1 MRELLTE
8 RLRLRPLT
16 PDDVDDLAAV
26 YQHPAVSRWIGP
38 QSRERVAEETR
49 RQLDNERRLGHS
61 VLAVEDRG
69 TGRFL
74 GDSGLQPLENRG
86 PETELGYDLHPDA
99 WGRGIATE
107 AARAVVADG
116 FGRLGLDRIVAVIR
130 PENDASRRVLEKA
143 GFHRVGDQ
151 QAYGLPMVRYE
162 LNRSGHQA
170 SVVSEFT
177 GQAEGFNASA
187 VARAVETLD
196 DLVALAAPLAGERW
210 LEAACGPGLIAR
222 RLAPHVAHVLGVDA
236 TPAMIELARREA
248 AGLPNVEFAVGDATA
263 LGLPDG
269 AVDGA
274 VARFAI
280 HHVPV
285 PLRLVEEI
293 ARVVRPGGRVVLA
306 DHVADDDPAAAAWSQ
321 EIERL
326 RDPSHWASLPA
337 LRLRAL
343 GEHAGLRLE
352 EERLV
357 PIELD
362 FEDWLARG
370 SGGRPARALIER
382 ALAERPPVAECFA
395 VRERDGRR
403 VLGLRLWTARWAR

>member
-1 MRELLTE
+1 M
-8 RLRLRPLT
+8 T
-16 PDDVDDLAAV
+16 PDDLDELVAV
-26 YQHPAVSRWIGP
+26 YQHPAVARWIGVHRREDVERDLLRYLEW
-38 QSRERVAEETR
+38 SRT
-49 RQLDNERRLGHS
+49 LGHS
-61 VLAVEDRG
+61 MLAVEDRE

-74 GDSGLQPLENRG
+74 GDCGLQPFEHRG
-86 PETELGYDLHPDA
+86 PEVELGYDLHPDA
-99 WGRGIATE
+99 WGHGLATE

-116 FGRLGLDRIVAVIR
+116 LARLGVDRLVAVIR
-130 PENDASRRVLEKA
+130 PDNHASRRVLEKA
-143 GFHRVGDQ
+143 GFHRVREQ
-151 QAYGLPMVRYE
+151 QAYGIPMVRYE
-162 LNRSGHQA
+162 LSRSGQQWT
-170 SVVSEFT
+170 VVSEFT

-196 DLVALAAPLAGERW
+196 DLVALADPRAGERW

-236 TPAMIELARREA
+236 TPAMIDLARREA
-248 AGLPNVEFAVGDATA
+248 AGLPNVDFTTGDATA
-263 LGLPDG
+263 LALADG

-285 PLRLVEEI
+285 PQRLVDEL

-306 DHVADDDPAAAAWSQ
+306 DHVADDDPDAAAWAQ

-337 LRLRAL
+337 GRLRAL
-343 GEHAGLRLE
+343 GERAGLRLD

-357 PIELD
+357 PVELD
-362 FEDWLARG
+362 FEDWLERG
-370 SGGRPARALIER
+370 SGGRAAGPLIER
-382 ALAERPPVAECFA
+382 ALADAPPGAECFS
-395 VRERDGRR
+395 VGERDGRR
-403 VLGLRLWTARWAR
+403 VLSLRLWSARWLRRQQR